1 MDYYYTK
8 LEKKPIKSKNNLFVS
23 KLYKNKILSEKHKL
37 KKNNF
42 ITKIKNLW
50 NQYTRKISKSGY
62 LDKLNI
68 TTAQILKEEKIVKI
82 LDIGGGYGDN
92 FYKFKR
98 FNQGNLTRI
107 KYFILEKNFYLIKI
121 GMEFYSN
128 QKNLHFTKK
137 IPSVSFSIICI
148 IGTLQYIENFSTL
161 FKNLKFKKKS
171 HIYISRTIFSNS
183 KYNYFSIQ
191 RVFSKERVE
200 QKVLIY
206 SLKSF
211 ISFLKNYGFEL
222 EFIRKNQLLN
232 DKFKELPKNIEI
244 NFYDLLFTK
253 FK

>member
-8 LEKKPIKSKNNLFVS
+8 LGKKPFKSKNNLFVS
-23 KLYKNKILSEKHKL
+23 KLYKNKVLIEKQKL

-42 ITKIKNLW
+42 ISKIKNLW
-50 NQYTRKISKSGY
+50 NQYTRNISKSGY
-62 LDKLNI
+62 LDKLNLM
-68 TTAQILKEEKIVKI
+68 TAQILKEENTVNI

-98 FNQGNLTRI
+98 FNQSHLTRI

-128 QKNLHFTKK
+128 QKNLHFVKK
-137 IPSVSFSIICI
+137 IPSVNFSIICI
-148 IGTLQYIENFSTL
+148 VGTLQYMENFSKL
-161 FKNLKFKKKS
+161 IKILKFKKKS
-171 HIYISRTIFSNS
+171 HIYISRTIFNNS

-191 RVFSKERVE
+191 RVLSTERIE

-206 SLKSF
+206 SLKNF
-211 ISFLKNYGFEL
+211 INLLKNFGFEL

-232 DKFKELPKNIEI
+232 KKFKELPKNIEI

-253 FK
+253 LK

>member
-1 MDYYYTK
+1 M
-8 LEKKPIKSKNNLFVS
+8 EWNFIPIK
-23 KLYKNKILSEKHKL
+23 KI
-37 KKNNF
+37 
-42 ITKIKNLW
+42 
-50 NQYTRKISKSGY
+50 
-62 LDKLNI
+62 
-68 TTAQILKEEKIVKI
+68 
-82 LDIGGGYGDN
+82 
-92 FYKFKR
+92 
-98 FNQGNLTRI
+98 
-107 KYFILEKNFYLIKI
+107 FIL
-121 GMEFYSN
+121 
-128 QKNLHFTKK
+128 QKN
-137 IPSVSFSIICI
+137 PPVSFSIICI